1 MVNYFSKKK
10 PEILTVFSFNLLF
23 CFFFNEYREEK
34 EEKNCKNSNFDG
46 FKCRISCLENIIVKQ
61 YSEQIHSNMQ
71 WKTKRKKG
79 KKMKMKMKSYSV
91 KDALSAVN
99 FVAFNFV
106 NVFSPITHNTLLS
119 HKHTMSFVSVKIKQ
133 QKNIRKMMSL
143 ICGFFLLLL

>member
-1 MVNYFSKKK
+1 MSEYVYSVANYSRNFRSKFNKKKSSHNICGGQLLFKKK

-23 CFFFNEYREEK
+23 CFLYEYREEE

-79 KKMKMKMKSYSV
+79 KK
-91 KDALSAVN
+91 
-99 FVAFNFV
+99 
-106 NVFSPITHNTLLS
+106 
-119 HKHTMSFVSVKIKQ
+119 
-133 QKNIRKMMSL
+133 
-143 ICGFFLLLL
+143 